1 LVGVD
6 DGSIVQPVQA
16 HCVRLENIGGLDT
29 CPTNEQPTLKMARA
43 GSAKPN
49 LIESIGFSGGL
60 GQSDIYSLA

>member
-1 LVGVD
+1 
-6 DGSIVQPVQA
+6 
-16 HCVRLENIGGLDT
+16 VRLENIGGLDT

-49 LIESIGFSGGL
+49 LIESIGFSGGF